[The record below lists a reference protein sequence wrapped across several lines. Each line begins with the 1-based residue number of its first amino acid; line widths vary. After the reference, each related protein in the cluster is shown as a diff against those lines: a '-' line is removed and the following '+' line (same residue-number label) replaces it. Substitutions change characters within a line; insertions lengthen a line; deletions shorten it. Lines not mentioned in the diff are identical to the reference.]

1 MPTYFAQVTYTGN
14 GSTTSYAIPFSYIDS
29 SHVKAYING
38 TLTSA
43 FTVSTST
50 LTFTSAPAN
59 GATVRIE
66 RQTPIDARL
75 VDFADG
81 SVLTEADLD
90 RSANQTFYI
99 AQEVADDAINNMA
112 VDTDDKYNAQSKV
125 IKNVANPVNA
135 NDAVNK
141 TYLENTW
148 LSTADKAVLSNLNSN
163 IASVNAVNS
172 ALANVNT
179 VASDLNEAVSEINT
193 VAVSIANVDT
203 VGTNIA
209 NVNTVAGNNAN
220 ITTVAGAN
228 SNITTVAGA
237 NANITA
243 VAGQITPTNN
253 ISTVAGAVAN
263 IGTVATDIANV
274 NTVGGAIANVNTVA
288 GANANITTVASANT
302 NIGTVAT
309 NVANVNLV
317 GGSIANVNTVATN
330 IANVNSVA
338 TNSANINTVAGANA
352 NITTVAGISGAISS
366 VASNASNIST
376 VATDIAKVITAAND
390 LNEATSEIEVVAN
403 AIANVDTVGT
413 NIANVN
419 TVATNIANINAVN
432 SNSTNINAVNS
443 NSTNINSVASNSANI
458 NSVAGSIANVNTVAS
473 NVAGVNSFAERYRIS
488 STAPSTSLDSGDLW
502 FDTTANK
509 LKVYG
514 AAGFELAGSSVNGTT
529 NRFIYTATASQTTFT
544 GADDNT
550 NTLAYDAGYID
561 VYLNGIRLNPADY
574 TASSGSS
581 VVLASG
587 ATAGDILYVVAFGTF
602 SLANINANDI
612 STGTLNTARLPTV
625 PTTKGGT
632 GLTTIGTAGQVLKVN
647 SGATALEYGT
657 VDLANLS
664 ATSLTSGTIPDAR
677 FPATLPAIS
686 GANLTSLNASN
697 LSSGTIA
704 SARINNSSLSA
715 ITALPD
721 GVGGG
726 NNWSVNRAN
735 PSSLS
740 LTAGKLASMSST
752 NFTLK
757 TMPVA
762 NTYGTEYLSAQ
773 QGELFN
779 NISTDGSRALYV
791 SVVTNSTVNGSPTNI
806 TWTFRGYAISQSAN
820 PTRGTVTVTENFTS
834 PSAPTDQAFGAGFSV
849 TCNPL
854 DETRFLILMTSGA
867 SGFNNSDWGG
877 NSKIAVSIITVDASG
892 NCTKG
897 TRLESSGGI
906 IYGYPP
912 QAPCYLKV
920 SRGNITNSLQDGQLL
935 VLGRTQNTYVV
946 YKIPSSGMVITSHGS
961 DTRLNNWSDLQYVFF
976 DETAG
981 VLSGVTNDGKM
992 RTANWTSGTTLG
1004 THTDSA
1010 TYTPNLNGTVT
1021 WIPIT
1026 KNKIIARYNVTPST
1040 ATYRAFTLATNGVLT
1055 YTSTDDTPM
1064 TTIENFTEPAYLP
1077 FSSNSDG
1084 TTMINS
1090 SLKSLSFNTTTINY
1104 LGQNFDTPPV
1114 TGHFGYQFVAVRN
1127 LTSNT
1132 YLVFYYSST
1141 DNSNYYM
1148 RQKLFT
1154 INASA
1159 SNAFNFAGIVKTS
1172 GSGATVPF
1180 YIRGVVGGFSGLTTG
1195 ASYKLKNDYSGDLV
1209 ISTDATAI
1217 GSTIG
1222 TAVSATEI
1230 NLG

>member
-99 AQEVADDAINNMA
+99 AQEVADDQINNLA
-112 VDTDDKYNAQSKV
+112 LDTDDKYNANSKI

-148 LSTADKAVLSNLNSN
+148 LSTSDKATLTNLNSN

-179 VASDLNEAVSEINT
+179 VASDLNEPVSEINT
-193 VAVSIANVDT
+193 VAVSITNVDT

-288 GANANITTVASANT
+288 GANANITTVATANT

-330 IANVNSVA
+330 VANVNSVA

-419 TVATNIANINAVN
+419 TVATNIANINSVN

-443 NSTNINSVASNSANI
+443 NATNINTVAANDANITTVATNIANINSVNSNSTNINAVAGNSTNINAVASNSTNINSVATNSANI
-458 NSVAGSIANVNTVAS
+458 NTVAS
-473 NVAGVNSFAERYRIS
+473 NVASVNSFANVYRIS
-488 STAPSTSLDSGDLW
+488 ATAPSTSLDTGDLW
-502 FDTTANK
+502 FDTTAGK
-509 LKVYG
+509 LKIWNG
-514 AAGFELAGSSVNGTT
+514 SSFDLAGSSVNGTS
-529 NRFIYTATASQTTFT
+529 NRFVYNVASTQTTFG
-544 GADDNT
+544 GADANG
-550 NTLAYDAGYID
+550 NTLAYDTGYID

-574 TASSGSS
+574 TATDGSTIS
-581 VVLASG
+581 LTTSAG
-587 ATAGDILYVVAFGTF
+587 AGDILYVVAFGTF

-647 SGATALEYGT
+647 SGASGLEYG
-657 VDLANLS
+657 
-664 ATSLTSGTIPDAR
+664 
-677 FPATLPAIS
+677 
-686 GANLTSLNASN
+686 NAS
-697 LSSGTIA
+697 
-704 SARINNSSLSA
+704 SAEVYGFNK
-715 ITALPD
+715 D
-721 GVGGG
+721 
-726 NNWSVNRAN
+726 
-735 PSSLS
+735 
-740 LTAGKLASMSST
+740 SST
-752 NFTLK
+752 NSNLIVT
-757 TMPVA
+757 TT
-762 NTYGTEYLSAQ
+762 N
-773 QGELFN
+773 QGVD
-779 NISTDGSRALYV
+779 NISKAS
-791 SVVTNSTVNGSPTNI
+791 
-806 TWTFRGYAISQSAN
+806 FAN
-820 PTRGTVTVTENFTS
+820 FDDVL
-834 PSAPTDQAFGAGFSV
+834 FS
-849 TCNPL
+849 
-854 DETRFLILMTSGA
+854 A
-867 SGFNNSDWGG
+867 SGF
-877 NSKIAVSIITVDASG
+877 T
-892 NCTKG
+892 
-897 TRLESSGGI
+897 
-906 IYGYPP
+906 
-912 QAPCYLKV
+912 
-920 SRGNITNSLQDGQLL
+920 
-935 VLGRTQNTYVV
+935 
-946 YKIPSSGMVITSHGS
+946 
-961 DTRLNNWSDLQYVFF
+961 
-976 DETAG
+976 
-981 VLSGVTNDGKM
+981 
-992 RTANWTSGTTLG
+992 
-1004 THTDSA
+1004 
-1010 TYTPNLNGTVT
+1010 
-1021 WIPIT
+1021 
-1026 KNKIIARYNVTPST
+1026 
-1040 ATYRAFTLATNGVLT
+1040 FTL
-1055 YTSTDDTPM
+1055 
-1064 TTIENFTEPAYLP
+1064 
-1077 FSSNSDG
+1077 SN
-1084 TTMINS
+1084 
-1090 SLKSLSFNTTTINY
+1090 
-1104 LGQNFDTPPV
+1104 
-1114 TGHFGYQFVAVRN
+1114 
-1127 LTSNT
+1127 
-1132 YLVFYYSST
+1132 
-1141 DNSNYYM
+1141 
-1148 RQKLFT
+1148 
-1154 INASA
+1154 
-1159 SNAFNFAGIVKTS
+1159 
-1172 GSGATVPF
+1172 
-1180 YIRGVVGGFSGLTTG
+1180 
-1195 ASYKLKNDYSGDLV
+1195 GDL
-1209 ISTDATAI
+1209 IANI
-1217 GSTIG
+1217 
-1222 TAVSATEI
+1222 
-1230 NLG
+1230 